1 MRIDILPGS
10 GPGASMPTPHALP
23 STDSSTTAYPGL
35 DATFFQQLFLHSY
48 DATLVTDL
56 SGQILE
62 ANQRAKEFL
71 LRSRE
76 DLCRMRII
84 DCISGADDSLV
95 GNLCEML
102 AAERY
107 ARIYAWCQRSD
118 GSFFPV
124 EIAVHCIAVET
135 LRHLC
140 FFIRDITWRREA
152 EGELRTVHTAI
163 KNARTGIAVADLDGL
178 VIYANPAMA
187 LLCQCAGDDELRTR
201 PLAQLVR
208 EPANVEAILAAV
220 REGRSWSGE
229 LTLQRLDGSGLEVQA
244 SATVNVDTEEQVIG
258 MVLSFVDISDRRR
271 AEQAERAV
279 ERNRV
284 MMESLGSVCHHLG
297 QPSTVLLSSIEMM
310 IRLRERDPRALD
322 ELLQLSLSAA
332 EGLRTTL
339 RELNE
344 LRQYRSE
351 PYLASSN
358 PQGQRIVSLPQAVAD
373 EAPAQAAAPGN
384 AATPP

>member
-1 MRIDILPGS
+1 MPGS
-10 GPGASMPTPHALP
+10 GPGAALP
-23 STDSSTTAYPGL
+23 HTVPSADNPTGAHPGL
-35 DATFFQQLFLHSY
+35 DATFFEQLFLHSY

-56 SGQILE
+56 TGQVLE

-95 GNLCEML
+95 ANLCEML
-102 AAERY
+102 AVERY

-118 GSFFPV
+118 GSFFPA
-124 EIAVHCIAVET
+124 EIAVHCIAVDT

-163 KNARTGIAVADLDGL
+163 KNARTGIAIADLDGL
-178 VIYANPAMA
+178 LIYANPAMA
-187 LLCQCAGDDELRTR
+187 GLCQCAGDEELRTR
-201 PLAQLVR
+201 PLSQLVR
-208 EPANVEAILAAV
+208 EPATVAAILTAV

-229 LTLQRLDGSGLEVQA
+229 LTLQRQDGSGLEVQA

-310 IRLRERDPRALD
+310 IRLRERDPRALE

-339 RELNE
+339 RELND

-358 PQGQRIVSLPQAVAD
+358 PEGQRIVSLPQAGAG
-373 EAPAQAAAPGN
+373 EAPGDVSGTWQPGQAQ
-384 AATPP
+384 